1 MDFFHRNIMRK
12 IKATDHFMPE
22 AAIENDIPKPRD
34 RNITFIKNQLQK
46 ETVFFAFI
54 AFPVLTFSLNSFYYY
69 CDDFKK

>member
-1 MDFFHRNIMRK
+1 
-12 IKATDHFMPE
+12 MPE
-22 AAIENDIPKPRD
+22 AAIENDITKPRD

-54 AFPVLTFSLNSFYYY
+54 AFPVLTFSLNSIYYY

>member
-22 AAIENDIPKPRD
+22 AAIENDITKPRD

-46 ETVFFAFI
+46 ESFLHLLP
-54 AFPVLTFSLNSFYYY
+54 FPF
-69 CDDFKK
+69 